1 MTAFVVVVCVIL
13 GFAVGSF
20 LNVVI
25 WRVPRHES
33 IVAPPSH
40 CPGCDQP
47 ISPRDNIPV
56 VSWLVL
62 RGKCRN
68 CGEPIPVRYPM
79 VEVGCAVLW
88 GVIGY
93 TFADSWALPAYL
105 VLAAALLALS
115 VIDLEHYLFRTASCS
130 RSRVP
135 ASCSSAS
142 PPSSKVRATTSSA
155 PSSGESSAFL
165 ALGVL
170 HVISPRGM
178 GLGDVKLAF
187 VLGLYLG
194 WLGWGEV
201 FLGLFLGFLL
211 GALIGVLLIATHLR
225 SRKDHVPFGPFL
237 AAGTLIA
244 IIWGPALLGWYSQG
258 R

>member
-1 MTAFVVVVCVIL
+1 MTAFVVLACSL
-13 GFAVGSF
+13 FGLAVGSF

-33 IVAPPSH
+33 VVAPPSH
-40 CPGCDQP
+40 CPGCDTP
-47 ISPRDNIPV
+47 ISPRDNVPV
-56 VSWLVL
+56 LSWLAL
-62 RGKCRN
+62 RGRCRT
-68 CGEPIPVRYPM
+68 CGAHIPIRYPM

-105 VLAAALLALS
+105 LLASALLALS
-115 VIDLEHYLFRTASCS
+115 VIDLEHYLLPNRIVFPVAGAGL
-130 RSRVP
+130 VLLGV
-135 ASCSSAS
+135 AAFAEGAGHDF
-142 PPSSKVRATTSSA
+142 VRAVLGGLA
-155 PSSGESSAFL
+155 AFA

-170 HVISPRGM
+170 HLISPRGM
-178 GLGDVKLAF
+178 GMGDVKLAF

-201 FLGLFLGFLL
+201 LLGLFLGFLL
-211 GALIGVLLIATHLR
+211 GALIGVALIATKLR
-225 SRKDHVPFGPFL
+225 TRKDHVPFGPFL

-244 IIWGPALLGWYSQG
+244 IVWGPTILAWYSRGQ
-258 R
+258 

>member
-1 MTAFVVVVCVIL
+1 MTAFVVLVCALL
-13 GFAVGSF
+13 GLMVGSF

-25 WRVPRHES
+25 WRVPRRES
-33 IVAPPSH
+33 VVAPPSH
-40 CPGCDQP
+40 CPGCDAA
-47 ISPRDNIPV
+47 ISPRDNVPV
-56 VSWLVL
+56 LSWLLL
-62 RGKCRN
+62 RGRCRR

-93 TFADSWALPAYL
+93 RFHDSWALPAYL

-115 VIDLEHYLFRTASCS
+115 VIDLEHYLLPNRIVFPLTVAGVALLGVAAVVSGQGDDF
-130 RSRVP
+130 
-135 ASCSSAS
+135 
-142 PPSSKVRATTSSA
+142 VRALLGGVA
-155 PSSGESSAFL
+155 AFGLLL
-165 ALGVL
+165 ALHLV
-170 HVISPRGM
+170 SPRGM
-178 GLGDVKLAF
+178 GMGDVKLAF

-201 FLGLFLGFLL
+201 FLGLFLGFFL
-211 GALIGVLLIATHLR
+211 GAVIGVALVAAKVR

-244 IIWGPALLGWYSQG
+244 VVWGPSILDWYS

>member
-1 MTAFVVVVCVIL
+1 MTAFVVLVCALL
-13 GFAVGSF
+13 GLMVGSF

-25 WRVPRHES
+25 WRVPRRES
-33 IVAPPSH
+33 VVAPPSH
-40 CPGCDQP
+40 CPGCDAA
-47 ISPRDNIPV
+47 ISPRDNVPV
-56 VSWLVL
+56 LSWLLL
-62 RGKCRN
+62 RGRCRR

-93 TFADSWALPAYL
+93 RFHDSWALPAYL

-115 VIDLEHYLFRTASCS
+115 VIDLEHYLLPNRIVFPLTVAGVALLGVAAGVSGQGDDF
-130 RSRVP
+130 
-135 ASCSSAS
+135 
-142 PPSSKVRATTSSA
+142 VRALLGGVA
-155 PSSGESSAFL
+155 AFGL
-165 ALGVL
+165 LLLL
-170 HVISPRGM
+170 HLVSPRGM
-178 GLGDVKLAF
+178 GMGDVKLAF

-201 FLGLFLGFLL
+201 FLGLFLGFFL
-211 GALIGVLLIATHLR
+211 GAVIGVALVAAKVR

-244 IIWGPALLGWYSQG
+244 VVWGPSILDWYS

>member
-1 MTAFVVVVCVIL
+1 MTAFVVVACVIL

-40 CPGCDQP
+40 CPGCDTP

-68 CGEPIPVRYPM
+68 CGQPIPVRYPM

-105 VLAAALLALS
+105 VFAAALLALS
-115 VIDLEHYLFRTASCS
+115 VIDLEHYLLPNRIVFPLAGAGL
-130 RSRVP
+130 VLLGI
-135 ASCSSAS
+135 AAFAEGAGDDF
-142 PPSSKVRATTSSA
+142 VRAVL
-155 PSSGESSAFL
+155 GGVVAFV

-170 HVISPRGM
+170 HLISPRGM

-211 GALIGVLLIATHLR
+211 GALIGVLLIATRLR

-244 IIWGPALLGWYSQG
+244 IVWGPALLGWYSQ
-258 R
+258 RQ